1 MAVHDHFDRY
11 YAEKLWA
18 MLPEHYREQDGLAE
32 PQGVLRGFIE
42 VLAQQA
48 ATLRRSNDRL
58 WDDQFIDL
66 CADWAVPYIGELVAT
81 RLVSAL
87 NPRGRRVDVA
97 KTIYYRRRAGTPRIL
112 EELVADI
119 TGWEGKLVEE
129 FRRLGR
135 ARHGLDPQP
144 QRYAGLL
151 TGTPPGGWAD
161 LRSAHGAELAD
172 SPFDEFHHT
181 PDVRRPR
188 GRDGRYGIA
197 KLGFHLYRLVATRLD
212 DITPRPG
219 PFANTFT
226 FDPSGRDIPLFARRH
241 RTDDR
246 ERFDWEEWI
255 SAKEWEVP
263 APIRCRLLNHAE
275 FDITEQDLARLNTLL
290 TSPPI
295 SLTALQADVVIV
307 LLRTFRNQ
315 RIPNEA
321 RLFQISEMLPA
332 LQQTALRNPLVWY
345 PFLVVALID
354 ECGKRGLLPVGVYA
368 TNPTPTS
375 TDEDTSDASVV
386 VKTFRNDLIPTRFVA
401 VPREFVVAGD
411 LENWTANI
419 PGVAKDWLIDPQRG
433 RLRWVGAGAAPPP
446 LVSYHYGFSAPLGA
460 GGYDR
465 AEFLTAPLTRSISKG
480 GGNTIQTANSANPN
494 FLPPGLPIVRDVA
507 EIIDS
512 GTYTPID
519 NRNEIARLEFRAV
532 NRERPYLVIT
542 HHWEL
547 DTTLNTESEL
557 TIDGLWIGATGPF
570 SIRLLGDYEIVTLR
584 HVTLDPG
591 GTDAAGNPIQPVP
604 LSIRGNVEKLVIE
617 NSIVGPIRVDAG
629 GELTTLEIRDSI
641 VDGQKS
647 IAPAISVP
655 AGRVFMRRTTVF
667 GEVEVEWL
675 DASETLITGLATVTN
690 TQEGCFRFSAVI
702 ERRDPFDPTST
713 HSRVPHPY
721 ESYFVREFNA
731 TFTSTIFGHPGYA
744 QLAES
749 APDFLK
755 RGAENTSEI
764 GAFSSLRNPILF
776 DSLRAKVEE
785 FAPFGLLPVYI
796 FET

>member
-11 YAEKLWA
+11 YVEKLWA
-18 MLPEHYREQDGLAE
+18 LIPEHYREQDGLAE
-32 PQGVLRGFIE
+32 PRGVLHGFIE

-81 RLVSAL
+81 RMVSAL
-87 NPRGRRVDVA
+87 NLRGRRVDVA

-112 EELVADI
+112 EELIADI
-119 TGWEGKLVEE
+119 TGWEGKVVEE

-151 TGTPPGGWAD
+151 TGTLPGGWAD

-181 PDVRRPR
+181 PDVRRPH

-197 KLGFHLYRLVATRLD
+197 KLGFHLYRLPSTRLD

-219 PFANTFT
+219 PLPRTFT

-275 FDITEQDLARLNTLL
+275 FVITEQVLARLNTLL
-290 TSPPI
+290 TTAPI
-295 SLTALQADVVIV
+295 SLTAAQANVVLA
-307 LLRTFRNQ
+307 LLRPFRNQ

-321 RLFQISEMLPA
+321 RLFQISEVLPA
-332 LQQTALRNPLVWY
+332 TQRNALRNPLVWY
-345 PFLVVALID
+345 PLLVAALID
-354 ECGKRGLLPVGVYA
+354 ECGKRGLLPTGVYA
-368 TNPTPTS
+368 TNTAPTS

-386 VKTFRNDLIPTRFVA
+386 VKTFRNDLNRFVP
-401 VPREFVVAGD
+401 VPRELVVGGD
-411 LENWTANI
+411 LEATPSVA
-419 PGVAKDWLIDPQRG
+419 GVDKEWVVDPRRG
-433 RLRWVGAGAAPPP
+433 RLRWVGADPVPQP
-446 LVSYHYGFSAPLGA
+446 IVCHHYGFSGPIGA

-465 AEFLTAPLTRSISKG
+465 AEFLTAPVTRLIS
-480 GGNTIQTANSANPN
+480 GGNAIQTTNAANPN
-494 FLPPGLPIVRDVA
+494 FLPSGSQPPPPIVKDVA
-507 EIIDS
+507 EITDS
-512 GTYTPID
+512 ANYTPID
-519 NRNEIARLEFRAV
+519 DRDEITELEFRAA
-532 NRERPYLVIT
+532 NRERPYLRLT
-542 HHWEL
+542 HDWLL
-547 DTTLNTESEL
+547 DTTPNTESEL
-557 TIDGLWIGATGPF
+557 TIDGLWIGANPGF
-570 SIRLLGDYEIVTLR
+570 SIRLLGDYEVVTLR
-584 HVTLDPG
+584 HLTLDPG
-591 GTDAAGNPIQPVP
+591 GIDAAGNPIPNVP

-617 NSIVGPIRVDAG
+617 NSIVGPIHVDGA

-641 VDGQKS
+641 VDGRNS
-647 IAPAISVP
+647 IAPAILVP
-655 AGRVFMRRTTVF
+655 AGIVLMRRTTVF
-667 GEVEVEWL
+667 GEVEVELL
-675 DASETLITGLATVTN
+675 DASEALITGLTTVTN
-690 TQEGCFRFSAVI
+690 TQEGCFRFSAVL
-702 ERRDPFDPTST
+702 ERRDPLDPTST

-721 ESYFVREFNA
+721 ESYFVDQFNA
-731 TFTSTIFGHPGYA
+731 TFTSTVFGQPGYA

-749 APDFLK
+749 APEFLR

-764 GAFSSLRNPILF
+764 GAFSSLLNPILF